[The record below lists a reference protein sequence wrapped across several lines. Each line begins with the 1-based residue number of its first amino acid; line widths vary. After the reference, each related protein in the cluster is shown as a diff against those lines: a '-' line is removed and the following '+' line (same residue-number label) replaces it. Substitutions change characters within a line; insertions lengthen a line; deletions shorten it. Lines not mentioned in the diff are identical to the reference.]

1 MVRFLGI
8 LVGLGFVAA
17 LLWSFG
23 WGAAAYV
30 SDPPQASVESLFHKE
45 SKEIRF
51 AQDGPFGMYDKE
63 QLQRGLQV
71 YSEVCKACHS
81 LKLVAFGD
89 LEGLG
94 YKEAEIKAFAKQWD
108 VPDINPDTGEPTTRK
123 GLPSD
128 HFPSPFANDVAA
140 RAANNNALPPD
151 LSDMAKAREGGP
163 RYIYSLLTGFRDPA
177 TYRNEKG
184 GALPAENRP
193 GPNLHFNPWFANL
206 NIAMPPPLTSTGQV
220 TYADGKQATVDQ
232 MAQDVSA
239 FLAWTAEPK
248 MEARKKTG
256 ISTIVFL
263 LLLTVLT
270 YLAYRNVW
278 ADEKHRR
285 VRATGPLDPEHMAKS
300 RQASGEAGVLN

>member
-30 SDPPQASVESLFHKE
+30 SDPPQPTVESRFHKE
-45 SKEIRF
+45 PKDIRF
-51 AQDGPFGMYDKE
+51 RQDGPFGMYDKE

-81 LKLVAFGD
+81 LRLVAFRD
-89 LEGLG
+89 LDDLG

-128 HFPSPFANDVAA
+128 HFPSPFANEVAA

-151 LSDMAKAREGGP
+151 LSDMAKAREDGAA
-163 RYIYSLLTGFRDPA
+163 YIYSLMTGFQEPPA
-177 TYRNEKG
+177 N
-184 GALPAENRP
+184 LPTDNHP
-193 GPNLHFNPWFANL
+193 GPNLHYNPYFANL
-206 NIAMPPPLTSTGQV
+206 NIAMPPPLTATGQV
-220 TYADGKQATVDQ
+220 SYADGKPATVDQ
-232 MAQDVSA
+232 MAKDVAA

-248 MEARKKTG
+248 LEVRHRTG
-256 ISTIVFL
+256 ISTVIFL
-263 LLLTVLT
+263 LFLTVLT

-300 RQASGEAGVLN
+300 RQASGEAGVHN